1 MAGVQKK
8 RYDTVPMKRQFSLP
22 FEADVR
28 PHARARS
35 LRIRV
40 HPGGRV
46 SVTVPR
52 RCSYALIAGF
62 LERNRAW
69 IERTRETLS
78 RVPPPQS
85 KAEARDAYALHREAA
100 RRRAYVL
107 IARLAPAYGVTVR
120 AVSIR
125 DQKSRW
131 GSCSRN
137 GTLSFNYRI
146 ALMPEPL
153 AEYIVAHELSHL
165 IEFNHSPRFWAQVA
179 KTVPN
184 HRTLRKALHQA
195 FPTFR

>member
-1 MAGVQKK
+1 
-8 RYDTVPMKRQFSLP
+8 MKRLSPLP

-69 IERTRETLS
+69 IEHTREKLFH
-78 RVPPPQS
+78 VPPPQS
-85 KAEARDAYALHREAA
+85 KSEARGSYLLHKEAA
-100 RRRAYVL
+100 RRRVYML
-107 IARLAPAYGVTVR
+107 IARLAPIYGVTVR

-131 GSCSRN
+131 GSCSRS

-153 AEYIVAHELSHL
+153 AAYLVAHELSHM
-165 IEFNHSPRFWAQVA
+165 IEFNHSARFWAQVA

-184 HRTLRKALHQA
+184 HRELRKALHQS
-195 FPTFR
+195 FPTFH

>member
-1 MAGVQKK
+1 MRRAIE
-8 RYDTVPMKRQFSLP
+8 LP

-52 RCSYALIAGF
+52 RCSYALVASF
-62 LERNRAW
+62 LEQNRGW
-69 IERTRETLS
+69 IERTRETLL
-78 RVPPPQS
+78 RVPAPKTKS
-85 KAEARDAYALHREAA
+85 DAHAEYLLHKEAA

-107 IARLAPAYGVTVR
+107 IARLAPVYDLTVR

-131 GSCSRN
+131 GSCSRS

-146 ALMPEPL
+146 ALMPESL

-165 IEFNHSPRFWAQVA
+165 IEFNHSSRFWAQVA
-179 KTVPN
+179 RTVPN
-184 HRTLRKALHQA
+184 HRILRKTLHA
-195 FPTFR
+195 MYPTCR